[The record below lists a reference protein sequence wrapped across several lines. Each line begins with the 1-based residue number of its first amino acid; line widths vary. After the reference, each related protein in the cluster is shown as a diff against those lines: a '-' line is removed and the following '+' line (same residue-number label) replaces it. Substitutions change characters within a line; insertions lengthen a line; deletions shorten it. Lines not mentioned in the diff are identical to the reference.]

1 MGKNTSVVLGE
12 AQETFI
18 REQIAKGR
26 YATVSEALRES
37 VGLLEERE
45 LKLEALR
52 KMIDEGDASGEA
64 QAFDLDEFLAERTS
78 WHLKSA

>member
-12 AQETFI
+12 AQEVFI
-18 REQIAKGR
+18 KRQIASGR
-26 YATVSEALRES
+26 FGSASEAMREALT
-37 VGLLEERE
+37 LLEERE

-52 KMIDEGDASGEA
+52 RAIDEGDASGPGEP
-64 QAFDLDEFLAERTS
+64 FDIVEFLAEQRE